1 MAELA
6 LSLCALVFIL
16 PATTLLAA
24 NSNRWDHRFKIPGQL
39 PSPLIADHFA
49 AHKTALWK
57 REIYLAG
64 SVVFGGKSIAHLA
77 RKQAG
82 EWTECAPDFPGHVLR
97 LMPLKDRLAILGSST
112 RYADWSDP
120 IPTNLFVVT
129 WDGRSWTAPE
139 FGPDGSLSNVCVTA
153 HATSANGRL
162 ALGINPGGWNGP
174 VASVLIREPDG
185 RWWRTADFGR
195 GKTTRIEQ
203 LAVND
208 AGGLAAIAYVEH
220 ERGHGEMLLQL
231 KNGRWQELPG
241 APEGGLHAVAIADG
255 GDLFLGGELRGQPF
269 ASHRGVWRLSGSG
282 WHPFGES
289 FHSREVE
296 RDTPSWSY
304 ALQLLV
310 RGDKLLVAG
319 KFMKAG
325 EQTVNGLCLLGPD
338 SVQAF
343 DGGVSGG
350 GIMYVTGKDY
360 CLAIDSTTVQ
370 EVHEEDG
377 QVLAFGRFSH
387 AGTVSAPKLAL
398 WDGREWSSPFAEP
411 PEALQGFDRPVNAFA
426 VFEQQLIVAGLEPP
440 GSTSGRVK
448 AWNGEHWI
456 DRPGIHGQ
464 PELLAAS
471 SNRLV
476 VLAAAPMRD
485 FVLSEF
491 QAGRWIDLPPPI
503 PTGVVN
509 DSVPIP
515 RPRFPT
521 STTAKFHQPRALA
534 IVGTNLLLGG
544 QNLLVWNGHDWRL
557 PWGKDQP
564 PLSAHLL
571 LSSDSGRLPTCMGG
585 DNSMVLSLAPMADG
599 RLLVG
604 GTFDR
609 LGSVMTR
616 GAAIWDGLAWLP
628 LEGTLTAELMTARSI
643 TSLVEGGTNIYAAG
657 QFMVGDRKP
666 RIGVAIWNDPGWK
679 FLGAAGKDFSPH
691 STGYLRAADEGSLT
705 LAHYGDHLYVAGSF
719 STFGSV
725 AAAGIASWNGSQWSP
740 LGDGLRFDRLTRSDP
755 IRVNAL
761 LIHDGYLWV
770 GGAFSHAGGF
780 PSGHISRWRL
790 N

>member
-1 MAELA
+1 MA
-6 LSLCALVFIL
+6 LSLCAMVFIL
-16 PATTLLAA
+16 PATTLQAA
-24 NSNRWDHRFKIPGQL
+24 NSNRWDHRFKSPGQL

-64 SVVFGGKSIAHLA
+64 PVVFGGKSIAHLA
-77 RKQAG
+77 RMQAG
-82 EWTECAPDFPGHVLR
+82 EWTECAPEFSGHVLR
-97 LMPLKDRLAILGSST
+97 LIPLNDRLAILGSST
-112 RYADWSDP
+112 RYADWSAP
-120 IPTNLFVVT
+120 IPTNLFLVT
-129 WDGRSWTAPE
+129 WDGRSWSAPE
-139 FGPDGSLSNVCVTA
+139 FDPDGSLSNVCVTA

-174 VASVLIREPDG
+174 AASVLIREPDG
-185 RWWRTADFGR
+185 RWWRTADFRR
-195 GKTTRIEQ
+195 GKSTQ
-203 LAVND
+203 MDHLAIND

-220 ERGHGEMLLQL
+220 ERGHGDMLLQL
-231 KNGRWQELPG
+231 KNGRWQEVPG
-241 APEGGLHAVAIADG
+241 APEGGLHAVAIDGG

-269 ASHRGVWRLSGSG
+269 VSHRGVWRLSGNG
-282 WHPFGES
+282 WHPFGEP

-350 GIMYVTGKDY
+350 GIMYATGKDY
-360 CLAIDSTTVQ
+360 CHAIDSTTVQ

-398 WDGREWSSPFAEP
+398 WDGREWTSPLAEP
-411 PEALQGFDRPVNAFA
+411 PAAVQGFSRPVNAFA
-426 VFEQQLIVAGLEPP
+426 VFDHQLIVVGREAP
-440 GSTSGRVK
+440 GSTSGHVK
-448 AWNGEHWI
+448 TWNGEQWI
-456 DRPGIHGQ
+456 DRPGIRGQ
-464 PELLAAS
+464 PELIAAT

-485 FVLSEF
+485 FVLSEYH
-491 QAGRWIDLPPPI
+491 AGRWIDLPPPN

-509 DSVPIP
+509 DSAP
-515 RPRFPT
+515 FPKPLFPS
-521 STTAKFHQPRALA
+521 STTARFSQPRALA
-534 IVGTNLLLGG
+534 IVGTNLFLGG
-544 QNLLVWNGHDWRL
+544 QNFLVWNGHDWRL
-557 PWGKDQP
+557 PWGKDEP
-564 PLSAHLL
+564 PMSASSLL
-571 LSSDSGRLPTCMGG
+571 RFEPGRAPNCMSAGNG
-585 DNSMVLSLAPMADG
+585 MILTLAPMADG

-616 GAAIWDGLAWLP
+616 GAAIWDGTEWLP
-628 LEGTLTAELMTARSI
+628 REGTLTAELMTAWSI
-643 TSLVEGGTNIYAAG
+643 TSLVQGGNNIYAAG
-657 QFMVGDRKP
+657 QFVAGDRKS
-666 RIGVAIWNDPGWK
+666 RTGVAVWNETGWK
-679 FLGAAGKDFSPH
+679 FLGAATSDFRPY
-691 STGYLRAADEGSLT
+691 STGYLRAADEGTLT
-705 LAHYGDHLYVAGSF
+705 LAHDGDHLYVAGSF
-719 STFGSV
+719 SIFGGV
-725 AAAGIASWNGSQWSP
+725 VAAGIASWNGTRWNP
-740 LGDGLRFDRLTRSDP
+740 LGDGLQFHRFIGSDP
-755 IRVNAL
+755 VRVSAL
-761 LIHDGYLWV
+761 LVHDGYLWV

-790 N
+790 R